1 MKKKTVRWSGG
12 PVFIALA
19 ITCATEFSFAENIC
33 RATVSDNYH
42 VDGIPAY
49 SQCAESRS
57 SPVYSNDGVAT
68 HTSSRG
74 DGWVRT
80 SWSGGYQCT
89 EFARRYLA
97 FRWDIDKTPG
107 GSAGDWCDGSPPE
120 GLVKTDAPMHGDIIV
135 FAPRTCWAGSRG
147 HVAVVDSADDNSVTI
162 VEQNIVNRRTVST
175 SCATCFLH
183 VKANTSVVV
192 MPVVSRRSGIH
203 VPVMRILVKPCNN
216 GFLVTLIGDHPRVVA
231 MRGFDMCGRAVG
243 VLRRQDARTFLWE
256 GDPGMI
262 PRMALVVIETANG
275 TLSRLMV
282 MRTRQGFR

>member
-1 MKKKTVRWSGG
+1 MISPALRRTGRAVALHTTVFS
-12 PVFIALA
+12 
-19 ITCATEFSFAENIC
+19 CAVAVRAGNIC
-33 RATVSDNYH
+33 DETVPDRLH

-49 SQCAESRS
+49 SQCSDSRS
-57 SPVYSNDGVAT
+57 SPVYSSDGVGT

-97 FRWDIDKTPG
+97 FRWNIDKTPG

-162 VEQNIVNRRTVST
+162 VEQNVVNRRTVSL

-183 VKANTSVVV
+183 VESNTGDDVTAAAPPRKTPKARTGIRVTASAVHHGVVV
-192 MPVVSRRSGIH
+192 SVNQEAGAVVS
-203 VPVMRILVKPCNN
+203 VK
-216 GFLVTLIGDHPRVVA
+216 
-231 MRGFDMCGRAVG
+231 GFDIRGRTAG
-243 VLRRQDARTFLWE
+243 VFTQLDNHSRRFRAAPGTSRT
-256 GDPGMI
+256 M
-262 PRMALVVIETANG
+262 LVVVIRTRDA
-275 TLSRLMV
+275 TLSRRITLDPS
-282 MRTRQGFR
+282 R